1 VLPSGFRDSIVLSGL
16 TEPTAVR
23 FSPDGRVFVAEKSG
37 ILKVFDNLTDT
48 SPTVFV
54 DLRTN
59 VHNFWDRGLL
69 GIALAPNFP
78 VTPWVY
84 VLYTYDAAIGGTAPR
99 WGSPGATSDPCPTPP
114 GPTTNGCVVS
124 GRLSRLQAA
133 GNVATG
139 PEQVLIEDWCQQYPS
154 HSVGDLHFGPDGML
168 YVSGGEGASFS
179 YSDYGQVGNPCG
191 DPPGGTMA
199 PPTAEGGSLRSQDLQ
214 TPADPTTLDG
224 AILRVDPT
232 TGAPATGN
240 PGAGDTNAQRIVAE
254 GLRNPFRFTV
264 RPGTGELWI
273 GDVGA
278 NDWEEIDVLQ
288 SPAAA
293 PVKNFGWPCYE
304 GVGRN
309 AGFDSAGLN
318 ICENLYLQGPGAVVA
333 PYYTYPHGQT
343 ILPGESCPAG
353 SSAITGLAFYTGG
366 AYPLEYNG
374 ALFFSDYSRNC
385 IWAMLPGANGLPD
398 PANRRTFDAPAAG
411 PVDLEIGPGG
421 DVFYVDFN
429 GGTVR
434 RIVFDGPPPPPPTG
448 EVPVNAYRGEYF
460 DNADLTNLKM
470 NRTDAAINFDWGLG
484 SRDPSIEPD
493 TFSVRWAGNWDFTG
507 GRYRFNMTADDGM
520 RVWADNSIVL
530 DAWIL
535 QPATTYVVD
544 VDLAAG
550 RHLIRVEYFDNTQD
564 AVAKVSWT
572 AGTNTPPTATITTPV
587 AGTTWKVGDTI
598 SFSGSGTDTED
609 GPLPASALSWHV
621 ILHHCSPID
630 PTSCHTHSLQ
640 TFPGTA
646 NGSFVAPDHEY
657 PSYLEFQL
665 TAKDSGGLTDVKS
678 VLLYPQTVV
687 LTFDTSPTGVGLKL
701 VVSGTATVAPF
712 NRTVIVGGTISISAP
727 SPQTVGLAVYVWMSW
742 SDGGAQTHNI
752 VAGSAPTRY
761 TATYLATPPLGFQ
774 PVGGLFLISS
784 LACIVGVGGREKRA
798 GSSRRGGR
806 SRLGRL
812 T

>member
-1 VLPSGFRDSIVLSGL
+1 MLLNATALGKTGFSHRARGLIPFAAGITLAFLVLLVPLAAVSWNGLPTVPVIDSLPTVARAAATLPGGFQESIALSGL

-23 FSPDGRVFVAEKSG
+23 FASDSRVFVAEKSG
-37 ILKVFDNLTDT
+37 IIKVFDNLTDT
-48 SPTVFV
+48 SPTIFA

-59 VHNFWDRGLL
+59 THNFWDRGLL
-69 GIALAPNFP
+69 GLALDPNFP
-78 VTPWVY
+78 VRPWVY
-84 VLYTYDAAIGGTAPR
+84 ALYTHDAVIGGTAPR

-224 AILRVDPT
+224 AILRGDPT

-240 PGAGDTNAQRIVAE
+240 PGVGDTNAQRIVAE

-293 PVKNFGWPCYE
+293 PVENFGWPCYE

-309 AGFDSAGLN
+309 AGFDSADLN
-318 ICENLYLQGPGAVVA
+318 ICENLYLQGPGAVVT

-353 SSAITGLAFYTGG
+353 SSAITGLGFYTGG
-366 AYPLEYNG
+366 SYPLEYNG

-434 RIVFDGPPPPPPTG
+434 RIVFARPPPPPPTG
-448 EVPVNAYRGEYF
+448 VVPVDAYRGEYF
-460 DNADLTNLKM
+460 HNPELTK
-470 NRTDAAINFDWGLG
+470 
-484 SRDPSIEPD
+484 
-493 TFSVRWAGNWDFTG
+493 
-507 GRYRFNMTADDGM
+507 
-520 RVWADNSIVL
+520 
-530 DAWIL
+530 
-535 QPATTYVVD
+535 
-544 VDLAAG
+544 
-550 RHLIRVEYFDNTQD
+550 
-564 AVAKVSWT
+564 
-572 AGTNTPPTATITTPV
+572 
-587 AGTTWKVGDTI
+587 
-598 SFSGSGTDTED
+598 
-609 GPLPASALSWHV
+609 
-621 ILHHCSPID
+621 
-630 PTSCHTHSLQ
+630 
-640 TFPGTA
+640 
-646 NGSFVAPDHEY
+646 
-657 PSYLEFQL
+657 
-665 TAKDSGGLTDVKS
+665 
-678 VLLYPQTVV
+678 
-687 LTFDTSPTGVGLKL
+687 
-701 VVSGTATVAPF
+701 
-712 NRTVIVGGTISISAP
+712 
-727 SPQTVGLAVYVWMSW
+727 
-742 SDGGAQTHNI
+742 
-752 VAGSAPTRY
+752 
-761 TATYLATPPLGFQ
+761 
-774 PVGGLFLISS
+774 
-784 LACIVGVGGREKRA
+784 
-798 GSSRRGGR
+798 
-806 SRLGRL
+806 
-812 T
+812 